1 MKLLSSSLALL
12 CLVMLAPGW
21 ALAESIID
29 YGMVSPTAGTI
40 SYAGGSAPLVG
51 SGIQVDNV
59 VGLATPAN
67 NFVTRNCL
75 NCFLSFTTGNLLQAD
90 ATGWKF
96 GGGGSITISGTVDLN
111 NNNVAD
117 AGDAF
122 GPLLTDIVAATPE
135 PITIVLLGTVLLGWG
150 ILGRR
155 RLAKG
160 MNP

>member
-1 MKLLSSSLALL
+1 
-12 CLVMLAPGW
+12 
-21 ALAESIID
+21 
-29 YGMVSPTAGTI
+29 
-40 SYAGGSAPLVG
+40 
-51 SGIQVDNV
+51 
-59 VGLATPAN
+59 
-67 NFVTRNCL
+67 
-75 NCFLSFTTGNLLQAD
+75 LSFTTGNLLQAD

-122 GPLLTDIVAATPE
+122 GPLLTGYFGSADVSVQGTLFRVAAASFTSLVNTTLTNFFGTAPQPAAYNGGLNLSFISTSVPPGAFSSLMLASGDIVAATPE